1 MAGRNPTF
9 GVMIMYRI
17 LIVEDDAAI
26 ASLMERH
33 LTAWGFHARGVE
45 DFRRVIEEFTAFDPQ
60 LVLLDISLPFYD
72 GYHWCREIRKV
83 SRVPVVFVSS
93 AADNMNVIMAMNMGG
108 DDFITKPF
116 DLSVL
121 MAKVQAVLR
130 RAYDFGGLT
139 PVLEHRGAELNTADA
154 SLTYQGER
162 IELTKNDYRILQT
175 LLERKGSVVSR
186 DTLMEKLWETDS
198 FVDENTLTVNIARL
212 RKKLDAAGLEG
223 FITTKK
229 GLGYLVE

>member
-1 MAGRNPTF
+1 MH
-9 GVMIMYRI
+9 MYRI
-17 LIVEDDAAI
+17 FIVEDDAAI
-26 ASLMERH
+26 ATLMERH
-33 LTAWGFHARGVE
+33 LKAWGFDTRTAE
-45 DFRRVIEEFTAFDPQ
+45 DFCRVIEEFTAFDPQ

-93 AADNMNVIMAMNMGG
+93 AADNMNIVMAMNMGG

-116 DLSVL
+116 DFSVL

-130 RAYDFGGLT
+130 RTYDFGGLT

-154 SLTYQGER
+154 SLTYQGMR
-162 IELTKNDYRILQT
+162 VELTKNDYRILQT
-175 LLERKGSVVSR
+175 LLECKGSVVSR

-212 RKKLDAAGLEG
+212 RKKLDAVGLEG

>member
-1 MAGRNPTF
+1 
-9 GVMIMYRI
+9 MYRI

-45 DFRRVIEEFTAFDPQ
+45 DFRAVLEEFTAFDPQ

-93 AADNMNVIMAMNMGG
+93 AADNMNIVMAMTMGG

-130 RAYDFGGLT
+130 RAYDFAGLT

-154 SLTYQGER
+154 SLTYQGAR

-212 RKKLDAAGLEG
+212 RKKLDAVGLEG

-229 GLGYLVE
+229 GLGYLIE